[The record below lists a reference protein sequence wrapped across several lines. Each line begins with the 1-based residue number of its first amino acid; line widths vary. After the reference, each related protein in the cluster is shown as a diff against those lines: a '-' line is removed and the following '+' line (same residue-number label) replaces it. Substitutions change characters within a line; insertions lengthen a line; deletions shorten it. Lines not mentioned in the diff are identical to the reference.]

1 MYKEL
6 DEFLSE
12 QCTEDSWYDDGFI
25 YAQQLLNDFTNKDW
39 EEIFRET
46 TYKEDKW
53 KIKLAYC
60 IDDDL
65 GINGLNL
72 LLSLID
78 EKKEVVEY
86 VIDSLRSFN
95 TNQYHELIRNT
106 SIVSKAKSLLENA
119 TPPVKQVLKQFI
131 KDVD

>member
-25 YAQQLLNDFTNKDW
+25 YAQQLLNDFTDKDW
-39 EEIFRET
+39 EEIFQEII
-46 TYKEDKW
+46 YKEDKW

-72 LLSLID
+72 LLSLIV

-95 TNQYHELIRNT
+95 TNKYHELIRNT

-119 TPPVKQVLKQFI
+119 TPPVKQVLNQFI

>member
-25 YAQQLLNDFTNKDW
+25 YAQQLLNDFTDKDW

-60 IDDDL
+60 IDDNL